1 MQRSLIPADLAFFTN
16 MALLDDLKIETDKIV
31 RSRWDRREGTVVPES
46 ASVGL
51 GNEAVDLEAT
61 FLYADLHDSTRL
73 ATQNQA
79 VAAEVFKAYLMGTTR
94 IIRALDGEIRSFDG
108 DRVMGVF
115 VEGAKNTNAV
125 EAGLKINYFFSQM
138 LTPAFNDFYK
148 NSFPTGLPLNQTV
161 GIDTS
166 KVMVVRSGIRN
177 NNDLV
182 WVGRAPNIA
191 AKLSAIRES
200 GFFTYITKSVFDV
213 MTDSSKYSA
222 PGGNLM
228 WEPRTWSAGNEFG
241 VPNVYRSHWRWK
253 P

>member
-1 MQRSLIPADLAFFTN
+1 
-16 MALLDDLKIETDKIV
+16 MALLDDLKSETDKIV
-31 RSRWDRREGTVVPES
+31 RGAWERRDGTVVPETEDL
-46 ASVGL
+46 AL

-61 FLYADLHDSTRL
+61 LLYADLHDSTRL
-73 ATQNQA
+73 ATSNQQ

-94 IIRALDGEIRSFDG
+94 IIRSLGGEIRSFDG

-115 VEGAKNTNAV
+115 VEGNKNTNAA
-125 EAGLKINYFFSQM
+125 EAGLKINYFFSQV
-138 LTPAFNDFYK
+138 LAPAFNGFYTG
-148 NSFPTGLPLNQTV
+148 SFPSGLRLNQTV

-191 AKLSAIRES
+191 AKLSAIREQGYS
-200 GFFTYITKSVFDV
+200 TYLTKTVFDA
-213 MTDSSKYSA
+213 MLDSSKF
-222 PGGNLM
+222 GGFPQQLM
-228 WEPRTWSAGNEFG
+228 WESRTWSDGNEFSVG
-241 VPNVYRSHWRWK
+241 QVYRSAWWWK

>member
-1 MQRSLIPADLAFFTN
+1 
-16 MALLDDLKIETDKIV
+16 MALFDELKTETDKIV
-31 RSRWDRREGTVVPES
+31 RSRWDRRDGTVVPES

-61 FLYADLHDSTRL
+61 FLYADLHESTRL

-115 VEGAKNTNAV
+115 IEGAKNTNAA
-125 EAGLKINYFFSQM
+125 EAGLKINYFFTQI

-148 NSFPTGLPLNQTV
+148 SAFPSGLSLNQTV

-191 AKLSAIRES
+191 AKLSAVRES
-200 GFFTYITKSVFDV
+200 GFSTYITKDVFDV
-213 MTDSSKYSA
+213 MVDSSKYSI
-222 PGGNLM
+222 GNRTLM
-228 WEPRTWSAGNEFG
+228 WESRTWPDGTVFG
-241 VPNVYRSHWRWK
+241 VPNVYRSSWWWK

>member
-1 MQRSLIPADLAFFTN
+1 
-16 MALLDDLKIETDKIV
+16 MALLEDLKSETDKIV
-31 RSRWDRREGTVVPES
+31 RGAWKRRDGTLVPETEDL
-46 ASVGL
+46 AL
-51 GNEAVDLEAT
+51 GNEAVDLGAT

-73 ATQNQA
+73 AIGNQQ

-94 IIRALDGEIRSFDG
+94 IIRDLGGEIRSFDG

-115 VEGAKNTNAV
+115 VEGPKNTNAA
-125 EAGLKINYFFSQM
+125 EAGLKINYFFSQI
-138 LTPAFNDFYK
+138 LTPSFNNFYK
-148 NSFPTGLPLNQTV
+148 GSFPSGLPLNQTV

-191 AKLSAIRES
+191 AKLSGIREEGYS
-200 GFFTYITKSVFDV
+200 TYITKAVFDV
-213 MTDSSKYSA
+213 MVDSSKF
-222 PGGNLM
+222 GGDLMRLM
-228 WEPRTWSAGNEFG
+228 WESRTWSVGNEFG
-241 VPNVYRSHWRWK
+241 VGHVYRSNWRWQ

>member
-1 MQRSLIPADLAFFTN
+1 
-16 MALLDDLKIETDKIV
+16 MALLDELKSETEIV
-31 RSRWDRREGTVVPES
+31 KGLWARRDGTVVPETDDL
-46 ASVGL
+46 GL

-61 FLYADLHDSTRL
+61 FLYADLHDSTLL
-73 ATQNQA
+73 ATTNQQ

-94 IIRALDGEIRSFDG
+94 IVRAFDGEIRSFDG

-115 VEGAKNTNAV
+115 VKGSKNSNAA
-125 EAGLKINYFFSQM
+125 EAGLKINYFFREI
-138 LTPAFNDFYK
+138 LTPSFNTFYIK
-148 NSFPTGLPLNQTV
+148 GFPSGLPLNQTV

-191 AKLSAIRES
+191 AKLSGIRED
-200 GFFTYITKSVFDV
+200 GFSTYITAAVFDV
-213 MTDSSKYSA
+213 MAESSKRSKS
-222 PGGNLM
+222 GELM
-228 WEPRTWSAGNEFG
+228 WESRLWDAGVNFG
-241 VPNVYRSHWRWK
+241 VPTVHRSGWTWT

>member
-1 MQRSLIPADLAFFTN
+1 
-16 MALLDDLKIETDKIV
+16 MALLDDLKSETDKIV
-31 RSRWDRREGTVVPES
+31 RGAWNRRDGTVVPET
-46 ASVGL
+46 ADLAL

-73 ATQNQA
+73 ATINQR

-94 IIRALDGEIRSFDG
+94 IIRALGGEIRSFDG

-115 VEGAKNTNAV
+115 VEGAKNTNAA
-125 EAGLKINYFFSQM
+125 EAGLKINYFFSQV
-138 LTPAFNDFYK
+138 LTPSFNDFYK
-148 NSFPTGLPLNQTV
+148 VSFPNGLPLNQTV

-191 AKLSAIRES
+191 AKLSGIREAGYS
-200 GFFTYITKSVFDV
+200 TYITKTAFDV
-213 MTDSSKYSA
+213 MVDSSKF
-222 PGGNLM
+222 GGNPKQLM
-228 WEPRTWSAGNEFG
+228 WEARTWNDGDAFG
-241 VPNVYRSHWRWK
+241 VGQVHRSNWRWQ